1 MSPRVEGNHRPA
13 TSFNVRCMQRFTY
26 ISDDTCD
33 DTTRDACNDLET
45 QNLLARPSVTK
56 GREIDT
62 LCLISLSLKVQDLWF
77 VNFRVHVY
85 GIYPHVRF
93 CKF

>member
-26 ISDDTCD
+26 ISD

-77 VNFRVHVY
+77 VNL
-85 GIYPHVRF
+85 IL
-93 CKF
+93 